1 VTTFALPRGFA
12 TLAAVAVAAAVALL
26 TAGDP
31 ELAAPVAVA
40 GAALAWMAHDL
51 ARIARRALEAER
63 QIGRLELRLR
73 TWERVAALFPL
84 ADAAEAYDQDTP
96 SLTVMEGG
104 AA

>member
-51 ARIARRALEAER
+51 ARIARRAREAER

-73 TWERVAALFPL
+73 AWELVAALFPL
-84 ADAAEAYDQDTP
+84 ADVAEPY
-96 SLTVMEGG
+96 EGG
-104 AA
+104 AS